1 MSSIFQ
7 DPSFVLSFT
16 TILLA
21 SFAALINKCYKSKC
35 SEFSLC
41 YNCLLIKRDV
51 NAEKNI
57 DLKKININ
65 NSDIEIQNIK

>member
-1 MSSIFQ
+1 MTTIFN

-35 SEFSLC
+35 SEFSMC
-41 YNCLLIKRDV
+41 NCLIIKRDV
-51 NAEKNI
+51 QTEQKI
-57 DLKKININ
+57 DLEKKN

>member
-1 MSSIFQ
+1 MSSIFE

-21 SFAALINKCYKSKC
+21 SFGALINKCYKSKC
-35 SEFSLC
+35 SEFSMC
-41 YNCLLIKRDV
+41 YNCLIIKRNIIV
-51 NAEKNI
+51 EQNI
-57 DLKKININ
+57 DLKKIN